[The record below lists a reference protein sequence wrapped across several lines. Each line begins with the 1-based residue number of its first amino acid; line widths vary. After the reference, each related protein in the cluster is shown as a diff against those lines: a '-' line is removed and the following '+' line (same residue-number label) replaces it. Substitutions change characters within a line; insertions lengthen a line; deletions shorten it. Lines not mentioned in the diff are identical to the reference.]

1 MDTKFNSKVHFFM
14 VSKNQIKLITSLQQ
28 KKFRQTHKL
37 FIAEGVKV
45 IQELL
50 QSNFVLEH
58 LYVTENIFDAI
69 DSEKKTKISDS
80 DLKRISCLSTPN
92 NCLALFE
99 IPDQKPRNDK
109 GLVVV
114 LDDIRDPGN
123 LGTIIRLCDWYGVE
137 QLVCSEQTVDVY
149 NPKVVQATMGS
160 ISRVSVSYI
169 DLEKYLKRANTTI
182 FGTFMDGKNVYKEA
196 LPQEGILILG
206 NEANGISE
214 KLEKLVTTRVAIPRF
229 GNLQQTESLNVATAT
244 AIFLSEFKR
253 NS

>member
-1 MDTKFNSKVHFFM
+1 M

-58 LYVTENIFDAI
+58 LYVTENIFDVI
-69 DSEKKTKISDS
+69 DSEKKTKISDA

-169 DLEKYLKRANTTI
+169 DLEKYLKRVNTTI
-182 FGTFMDGKNVYKEA
+182 FGTFMDGKNVYKEE

-214 KLEKLVTTRVAIPRF
+214 KLEKLVTNRVAIPRF

-253 NS
+253 SS